1 MTAPLRIAASIL
13 AADFARLGDA
23 VTAAA
28 RGGADWVHVD
38 VMDGR
43 FVPEITVGAVIVEA
57 VRAVTRLPVDVHLMV
72 ADPDRHVERF
82 VRAGAS
88 SVTVH
93 AEAARHLD
101 RLVQQIKDVGARAA
115 VAINPATPL
124 VALEAVLADLDMAVL
139 MTVNPG
145 YAGQRFIRSVLPK
158 VRQLRAWVDER
169 APAVDLQVDGGVDE
183 STAPEAVASGAN
195 VLVAA
200 SAIFNGEGGIEASVE
215 RLRRAAGEVRTP

>member
-124 VALEAVLADLDMAVL
+124 VALEPVLADLDMAVL

-158 VRQLRAWVDER
+158 VRQLRVWVDER